1 MSMWMRTLWN
11 GLLFRDEAFTGLRDR
26 RDAFLQGFLIIVVIA
41 LVISLPTLV
50 GDLAKGLRPNAIE
63 TELDQAMSEM
73 DQVIQQMQPFLGN
86 MPSGAMDAIM
96 AQVKENMRF
105 GFNIAQQIEGLPRI
119 LPKPINT
126 FFEQVGKWVSQPFTA
141 GGFPLAAVAL
151 ATWLGY
157 GIWVMLFAKLLG
169 GRGTLAGFFGV
180 TALYAVPHLLSFFAF
195 IPILGGILGLVAY
208 FWGLAI
214 YIKGTASSHQM
225 SLERSLLAVF
235 LPVLLILLLVVIGA
249 FGLAAIIA
257 ISMSG
262 GR

>member
-1 MSMWMRTLWN
+1 
-11 GLLFRDEAFTGLRDR
+11 
-26 RDAFLQGFLIIVVIA
+26 
-41 LVISLPTLV
+41 
-50 GDLAKGLRPNAIE
+50 
-63 TELDQAMSEM
+63 MSEM
-73 DQVIQQMQPFLGN
+73 DKVIQQMQPFLGN
-86 MPSGAMDAIM
+86 MPSGEMDAIM

-105 GFNIAQQIEGLPRI
+105 GFNIAQQVEGLPRI

-195 IPILGGILGLVAY
+195 IPILGGILGLIAY

-235 LPVLLILLLVVIGA
+235 LPVLLCSCWSSSA
-249 FGLAAIIA
+249 RLAWRRFWRSACQA
-257 ISMSG
+257 AAERRS
-262 GR
+262 RERET

>member
-1 MSMWMRTLWN
+1 MATWMRTLWN

-26 RDAFLQGFLIIVVIA
+26 RDAFLQGFLIIVIIAWVIGVPA
-41 LVISLPTLV
+41 LI

-63 TELDQAMSEM
+63 AELDQAMSEI
-73 DQVIQQMQPFLGN
+73 DLVIQQMQPFIGDTRE
-86 MPSGAMDAIM
+86 MDAVM
-96 AQVKENMRF
+96 AQIKENMRF
-105 GFNIAQQIEGLPRI
+105 GFNIAQQVEDLPRI

-126 FFEQVGKWVSQPFTA
+126 FFEQVGEWISQPFTV

-151 ATWLGY
+151 GTWLGY

-195 IPILGGILGLVAY
+195 IPILGGILGLIAY

-214 YIKGTASSHQM
+214 YVKGTASSHQM

-235 LPVLLILLLVVIGA
+235 LPLLLIVLLVFIGA
-249 FGLAAIIA
+249 FGLAAILM
-257 ISMSG
+257 ISMAG

>member
-11 GLLFRDEAFTGLRDR
+11 GLLFRDEAFTGFRDR
-26 RDAFLQGFLIIVVIA
+26 RDAFLQGFLIIVVVA
-41 LVISLPTLV
+41 LVIGLPTMI
-50 GDLAKGLRPNAIE
+50 GDLVSSLRPNAVE
-63 TELDQAMSEM
+63 AEMDKAMSGFDVVME
-73 DQVIQQMQPFLGN
+73 QMRPFLGD
-86 MPSGAMDAIM
+86 MPSGEMNAIV

-105 GFNIAQQIEGLPRI
+105 GFGIAGQIESLPTI
-119 LPKPINT
+119 LPKPMNK
-126 FFEQVGKWVSQPFTA
+126 FFEAVGKWISQPFTA

-169 GRGTLAGFFGV
+169 GHGTLAGFFGV

-195 IPILGGILGLVAY
+195 LPILGGILGIIAY

-214 YIKGTASSHQM
+214 YVKGTASSHQM
-225 SLERSLLAVF
+225 SLERALLAVV
-235 LPVLLILLLVVIGA
+235 LPVLLVLLLVVIGA
-249 FGLAAIIA
+249 FGLAAIVA
-257 ISMSG
+257 ISMTG

>member
-1 MSMWMRTLWN
+1 MSTWMRTLWN

-41 LVISLPTLV
+41 LVIGLPTMLGELV
-50 GDLAKGLRPNAIE
+50 SSLRPNAVE
-63 TELDQAMSEM
+63 GEMDKAMSEV
-73 DQVIQQMQPFLGN
+73 DAVIEQMRPFMGN
-86 MPSGAMDAIM
+86 MPSGELNAIV

-105 GFNIAQQIEGLPRI
+105 GFDIARQVESLPTILPR
-119 LPKPINT
+119 PINT
-126 FFEQVGKWVSQPFTA
+126 FFETVGKWISQPFTA

-195 IPILGGILGLVAY
+195 IPILGGILGLIAY
-208 FWGLAI
+208 FWGLAL
-214 YIKGTASSHQM
+214 YIKGTASSQQM

-249 FGLAAIIA
+249 IGLAAIIA